1 MPTAL
6 VVEDC
11 PERDAVLRRRL
22 AGYDTFIARSYDEA
36 VACLRAR
43 SFDVV
48 SLDYDLGGANGND
61 VAMRL
66 AELSVPARPSHV
78 VIHSMNPVG
87 AQRIAATL
95 RTAGIPSYVQ
105 PFSG

>member
-1 MPTAL
+1 MPAVL
-6 VVEDC
+6 IVEDC
-11 PERDAVLRRRL
+11 PERDTVLRRRFV
-22 AGYDTFIARSYDEA
+22 GYNVTIVRSYDEV
-36 VACLRAR
+36 VARLREAR
-43 SFDVV
+43 FDVI

-66 AELSVPARPSHV
+66 AELPVPARPSHV
-78 VIHSMNPVG
+78 IIHSMNPVG

-105 PFSG
+105 PFSV